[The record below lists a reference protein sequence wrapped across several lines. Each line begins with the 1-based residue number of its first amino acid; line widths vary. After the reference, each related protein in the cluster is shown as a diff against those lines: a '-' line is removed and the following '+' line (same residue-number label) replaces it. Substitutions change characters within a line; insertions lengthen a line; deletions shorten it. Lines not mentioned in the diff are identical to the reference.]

1 MLKDWLSFIFLDK
14 EIEEDVYFLKKTDT
28 FKMFNTWQLKK
39 ITTIL
44 YKRTYSKNEFVYKK
58 GEPAKLVCF
67 LKRGQIELFDD
78 MNKITVEINKL
89 FGERSL
95 LCAND
100 FYLKNARAIEKSE
113 VYIIH
118 KEHLENLMEKDT
130 NIGFKIVKSLLEKI
144 YDKA

>member
-1 MLKDWLSFIFLDK
+1 MLKKWFSFIFLDK
-14 EIEEDVYFLKKTDT
+14 VIKDDVTFLKRTDA

-44 YKRTYSKNEFVYKK
+44 YKRIYSKNEFVYKK
-58 GEPAKLVCF
+58 GEPAKLVCL
-67 LKRGQIELFDD
+67 LKSGKIELSDD
-78 MNKITVEINKL
+78 INKTNVEINKL

-100 FYLKNARAIEKSE
+100 YYLKSAKAIEKSE
-113 VYIIH
+113 IYIIH
-118 KEHLENLMEKDT
+118 KEDLENLMEKDT
-130 NIGFKIVKSLLEKI
+130 NIGFKIVKALLEKI

>member
-14 EIEEDVYFLKKTDT
+14 EIKEDVSFLKKTDT

-118 KEHLENLMEKDT
+118 KEDLENLMEKDT

>member
-1 MLKDWLSFIFLDK
+1 MLKNWLYFLFLDK
-14 EIEEDVYFLKKTDT
+14 EIKEDVAFLKKVEF
-28 FKMFNTWQLKK
+28 FKMFNIWQLKK

-44 YKRTYSKNEFVYKK
+44 YKRIYSKNEFIYKK
-58 GEPAKLVCF
+58 GEPAKMLCL
-67 LKRGQIELFDD
+67 LKSGKIELFDG
-78 MNKITVEINKL
+78 NNRAIVEINKI

-100 FYLKNARAIEKSE
+100 FYLKDSRAIEKSE

-118 KEHLENLMEKDT
+118 KEDLENIMEKDT
-130 NIGFKIVKSLLEKI
+130 KIGFKIVKSLLEKI

>member
-1 MLKDWLSFIFLDK
+1 MLKNWLSFIFLNK
-14 EIEEDVYFLKKTDT
+14 EIKDDVSFLKRTDA
-28 FKMFNTWQLKK
+28 FKMFSTWQLKK

-44 YKRTYSKNEFVYKK
+44 YKRIYSKNEFVYKK
-58 GEPAKLVCF
+58 GEPAKLVCL
-67 LKRGQIELFDD
+67 LKSGKIELSDD
-78 MNKITVEINKL
+78 INKNNIEKDKL

-100 FYLKNARAIEKSE
+100 FYLKSAKAIEKSE

-118 KEHLENLMEKDT
+118 KEDLENLMEKDT
-130 NIGFKIVKSLLEKI
+130 KIGFKIVKALLEKI

>member
-1 MLKDWLSFIFLDK
+1 MLKNLLSFLFLDK
-14 EIEEDVYFLKKTDT
+14 EIKEDVAFLKKIDS
-28 FKMFNTWQLKK
+28 FKMFTVWQLKK

-44 YKRTYSKNEFVYKK
+44 YRRTYSKNEFIYKK
-58 GEPAKLVCF
+58 GEPAKIVCL
-67 LKRGQIELFDD
+67 LKSGKIELFDG
-78 MNKITVEINKL
+78 KSKTIVEINNI

-100 FYLKNARAIEKSE
+100 FYLKDARAIEKSE
-113 VYIIH
+113 IYIIH
-118 KEHLENLMEKDT
+118 KEDLENIMEKDT

>member
-1 MLKDWLSFIFLDK
+1 MIKKLLSIIFLNK
-14 EIEEDVYFLKKTDT
+14 EIKEDVEFLKKIES
-28 FKMFNTWQLKK
+28 FKMFTVWQLKK

-44 YKRTYSKNEFVYKK
+44 YKRKYLKNEYVYKK
-58 GEPAKLVCF
+58 GEPAKMLCL
-67 LKRGQIELFDD
+67 LKNGKIELYDGK
-78 MNKITVEINKL
+78 NKINIEKNGI

-100 FYLKNARAIEKSE
+100 FYLKDARAIEKSE

-118 KEHLENLMEKDT
+118 KEDLENIMEKDT
-130 NIGFKIVKSLLEKI
+130 KIGFKIVKSLLEKI